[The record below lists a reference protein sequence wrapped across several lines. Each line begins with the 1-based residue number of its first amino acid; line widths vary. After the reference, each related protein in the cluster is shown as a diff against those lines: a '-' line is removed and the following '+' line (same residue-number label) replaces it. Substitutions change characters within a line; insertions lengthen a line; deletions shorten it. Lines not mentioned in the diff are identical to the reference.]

1 MLKDIF
7 IVYIYT
13 GAYRTGNRYI
23 EEVFDTEAAAENYV
37 SQQSIPKIM
46 KLKNSICIVGEIE
59 MSENA
64 KKFIQ
69 NSRLVLT
76 VFVVEKLLGM
86 VNLTWAEVLI
96 PLYILLIFYV
106 ACFIYKLFTS

>member
-1 MLKDIF
+1 
-7 IVYIYT
+7 
-13 GAYRTGNRYI
+13 
-23 EEVFDTEAAAENYV
+23 
-37 SQQSIPKIM
+37 
-46 KLKNSICIVGEIE
+46 
-59 MSENA
+59 MSGNA

-69 NSRLVLT
+69 NSRLVLI

-96 PLYILLIFYV
+96 SLYILLIFYV

>member
-1 MLKDIF
+1 
-7 IVYIYT
+7 
-13 GAYRTGNRYI
+13 
-23 EEVFDTEAAAENYV
+23 
-37 SQQSIPKIM
+37 
-46 KLKNSICIVGEIE
+46 
-59 MSENA
+59 MSESA

-86 VNLTWAEVLI
+86 VNMTWAEVLI

-106 ACFIYKLFTS
+106 AYFIYELFTS

>member
-1 MLKDIF
+1 
-7 IVYIYT
+7 
-13 GAYRTGNRYI
+13 
-23 EEVFDTEAAAENYV
+23 
-37 SQQSIPKIM
+37 
-46 KLKNSICIVGEIE
+46 

-86 VNLTWAEVLI
+86 VNLT
-96 PLYILLIFYV
+96 
-106 ACFIYKLFTS
+106 

>member
-1 MLKDIF
+1 
-7 IVYIYT
+7 
-13 GAYRTGNRYI
+13 
-23 EEVFDTEAAAENYV
+23 
-37 SQQSIPKIM
+37 
-46 KLKNSICIVGEIE
+46 

-86 VNLTWAEVLI
+86 VNLTWTEVLI

>member
-1 MLKDIF
+1 
-7 IVYIYT
+7 
-13 GAYRTGNRYI
+13 
-23 EEVFDTEAAAENYV
+23 
-37 SQQSIPKIM
+37 
-46 KLKNSICIVGEIE
+46 

-96 PLYILLIFYV
+96 PLYILPIFYV